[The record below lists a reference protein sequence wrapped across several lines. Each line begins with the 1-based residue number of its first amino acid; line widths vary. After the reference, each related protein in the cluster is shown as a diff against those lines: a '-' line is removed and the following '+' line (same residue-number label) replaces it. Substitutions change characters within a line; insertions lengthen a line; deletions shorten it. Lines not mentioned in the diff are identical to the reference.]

1 MDVVHEEERETVRIA
16 KELSKAVLESDEYR
30 KYRECLEEIRK
41 DSGLY
46 DKVNHLRRSN
56 FEMQNG
62 EGGRLSYEEYS
73 ALAEESITLRQSTV
87 VSEFLDAEVG
97 LGRLVQEIV
106 NIVVGNIDFD
116 NEFLN

>member
-1 MDVVHEEERETVRIA
+1 M
-16 KELSKAVLESDEYR
+16 
-30 KYRECLEEIRK
+30 
-41 DSGLY
+41 
-46 DKVNHLRRSN
+46 
-56 FEMQNG
+56 
-62 EGGRLSYEEYS
+62 
-73 ALAEESITLRQSTV
+73 TLRQSTV